1 MRIGDSI
8 IEAIDWT
15 QDQLKTTRPLAE
27 RTLFSLLAEKRV
39 TETDAGFM
47 LAEDIEDDEVKR
59 KHKGLA
65 NRFHRSRKRGLD
77 LKTWR
82 KKLRQKLNFQK
93 FDAATDAADH
103 MDDATEDSL

>member
-15 QDQLKTTRPLAE
+15 QDRLKTTRPLAE

-39 TETDAGFM
+39 TETDAGFV
-47 LAEDIEDDEVKR
+47 LAEDIEDDEVQR

-65 NRFHRSRKRGLD
+65 NRFHRARKRGLSV
-77 LKTWR
+77 KHFTKKVR
-82 KKLRQKLNFQK
+82 KNMRKM
-93 FDAATDAADH
+93 DDSDAADD
-103 MDDATEDSL
+103 MIEADEDQQ

>member
-1 MRIGDSI
+1 MRIGESI

-39 TETDAGFM
+39 TETDVGFI

-65 NRFHRSRKRGLD
+65 NRFHKARKRGLD

-82 KKLRQKLNFQK
+82 KRLKLNLQK
-93 FDAATDAADH
+93 FDAASDAADN
-103 MDDATEDSL
+103 MSDADEDSQ